1 MFTLHYPSPTFL
13 YYLRRLYFF
22 TVCAIIISEGGDYI
36 WTNSFEEFSKII
48 LEKYSKTPDECDP
61 YTNFALLMKQTS
73 ASVTLDI
80 LNEYHK
86 TFIEKK

>member
-1 MFTLHYPSPTFL
+1 MST
-13 YYLRRLYFF
+13 
-22 TVCAIIISEGGDYI
+22 
-36 WTNSFEEFSKII
+36 SFEEFSKII

>member
-1 MFTLHYPSPTFL
+1 MSK
-13 YYLRRLYFF
+13 
-22 TVCAIIISEGGDYI
+22 
-36 WTNSFEEFSKII
+36 SFEEFSKII

-86 TFIEKK
+86 TFIEKKEHLSTFLIFHLKELSVTELIV

>member
-1 MFTLHYPSPTFL
+1 MSK
-13 YYLRRLYFF
+13 
-22 TVCAIIISEGGDYI
+22 
-36 WTNSFEEFSKII
+36 SFEEFSKII
-48 LEKYSKTPDECDP
+48 LEKYSKTPNECDS

-86 TFIEKK
+86 IVIQVIITM

>member
-1 MFTLHYPSPTFL
+1 MVIYART
-13 YYLRRLYFF
+13 
-22 TVCAIIISEGGDYI
+22 
-36 WTNSFEEFSKII
+36 KIDVGNI
-48 LEKYSKTPDECDP
+48 RKYSKTPDECDP

>member
-1 MFTLHYPSPTFL
+1 MSK
-13 YYLRRLYFF
+13 
-22 TVCAIIISEGGDYI
+22 
-36 WTNSFEEFSKII
+36 SFEAFSKII